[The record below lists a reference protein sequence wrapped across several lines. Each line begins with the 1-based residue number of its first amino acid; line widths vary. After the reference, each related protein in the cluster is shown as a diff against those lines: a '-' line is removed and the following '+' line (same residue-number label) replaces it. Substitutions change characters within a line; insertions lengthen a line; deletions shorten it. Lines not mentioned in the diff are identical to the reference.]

1 MPEYDFAA
9 TMREEVE
16 QLRRE
21 IGAPD
26 LRAGLSEMAQRFQV
40 SEEEAL
46 AALWRA
52 SKRHGETLSVF
63 VGELRGQFE
72 REAAQASGAAGTADA
87 SGAAGVSD
95 SASAEKAAAG
105 AENAAASGAGTAGGA
120 GA

>member
-26 LRAGLSEMAQRFQV
+26 LRPALSEMAQRFQV

-52 SKRHGETLSVF
+52 SKRHGETLSRLCRASC
-63 VGELRGQFE
+63 GRSSSGK
-72 REAAQASGAAGTADA
+72 RRSAGGDAAPSGAAGAPA
-87 SGAAGVSD
+87 
-95 SASAEKAAAG
+95 SAS
-105 AENAAASGAGTAGGA
+105 AASGAGA
-120 GA
+120 

>member
-21 IGAPD
+21 MGAPD
-26 LRAGLSEMAQRFQV
+26 LRPALSEMAQRFQV
-40 SEEEAL
+40 TEEEAL

-63 VGELRGQFE
+63 VGELRAQFE
-72 REAAQASGAAGTADA
+72 REAAQAAGAPGASGAAATAAGTAGA
-87 SGAAGVSD
+87 PGAAG
-95 SASAEKAAAG
+95 A
-105 AENAAASGAGTAGGA
+105 
-120 GA
+120 

>member
-72 REAAQASGAAGTADA
+72 REAAQSAGAAGA
-87 SGAAGVSD
+87 SPVPAPARRRARS
-95 SASAEKAAAG
+95 
-105 AENAAASGAGTAGGA
+105 AASGAGA
-120 GA
+120 

>member
-72 REAAQASGAAGTADA
+72 REAAQAAGAAGAA
-87 SGAAGVSD
+87 GAPGAAGVTD
-95 SASAEKAAAG
+95 TASAETAAG
-105 AENAAASGAGTAGGA
+105 AAGGA

>member
-72 REAAQASGAAGTADA
+72 REAAQAAGAAGA
-87 SGAAGVSD
+87 
-95 SASAEKAAAG
+95 
-105 AENAAASGAGTAGGA
+105 AGGA

>member
-26 LRAGLSEMAQRFQV
+26 VRPALNEMAQRFQV
-40 SEEEAL
+40 SEDEAL

-63 VGELRGQFE
+63 IGELRAQFE
-72 REAAQASGAAGTADA
+72 REAAQ
-87 SGAAGVSD
+87 
-95 SASAEKAAAG
+95 
-105 AENAAASGAGTAGGA
+105 TAGGA
-120 GA
+120 RA

>member
-72 REAAQASGAAGTADA
+72 REAAQAA
-87 SGAAGVSD
+87 GAAGVSD
-95 SASAEKAAAG
+95 TAS
-105 AENAAASGAGTAGGA
+105 AASGAGAGNAAAGAASGA